1 MNRFRLS
8 AYKNLFYSL
17 VVREIQLRYRGSW
30 LGLFWAVINP
40 LLLML
45 VYYFVFNLV
54 FRVKVPQL
62 YDGRDVPFAGF
73 IFSGLI
79 VYFLFSEIITRSPN
93 LIRDNTNYVKKVV
106 FPIELIPLV
115 AVVASAFN
123 FMISFVILGLFLMFF
138 GGGLTPSI
146 LLAPL
151 IILPFL
157 LFLAGL
163 AWFTSAIGV
172 YVRDVTYIAGFVATA
187 MMFLSPVFYA
197 IDTVPDNFRSLM
209 MLNPLTHFI
218 EAFRRCVIGGMA
230 PDTSFMLIGYATGIG
245 TFLFGYWFF
254 RRVRG
259 GFADVL

>member
-1 MNRFRLS
+1 
-8 AYKNLFYSL
+8 
-17 VVREIQLRYRGSW
+17 
-30 LGLFWAVINP
+30 
-40 LLLML
+40 
-45 VYYFVFNLV
+45 
-54 FRVKVPQL
+54 
-62 YDGRDVPFAGF
+62 
-73 IFSGLI
+73 
-79 VYFLFSEIITRSPN
+79 VYFLFAEIITRSPD

-123 FMISFVILGLFLMFF
+123 FIISFVILGLFLVFF
-138 GGGLTPSI
+138 GGGITPSI

-157 LFLAGL
+157 MFLAGL

-172 YVRDVTYIAGFVATA
+172 YVKDVTYIAGFVSTA

-197 IDTVPDNFRSLM
+197 MDTVPDNFKNLM

-218 EAFRRCVIGGMA
+218 EAFRSCVIGGLA
-230 PDTSFMLIGYATGIG
+230 PTTTFMLTGYTVGFG
-245 TFLFGYWFF
+245 TFFFGYWFF
-254 RRVRG
+254 NRVRG

>member
-1 MNRFRLS
+1 VNHFRFSL
-8 AYKNLFYSL
+8 YKNLFYSL
-17 VVREIQLRYRGSW
+17 VAREIQLRYRGSW
-30 LGLFWAVINP
+30 LGLIWSVINP

-79 VYFLFSEIITRSPN
+79 VYFLFAEIITRSPD

-123 FMISFVILGLFLMFF
+123 FIISFVILGLFLVFF
-138 GGGLTPSI
+138 GGGITPSI

-157 LFLAGL
+157 MFLAGL

-172 YVRDVTYIAGFVATA
+172 YVKDVTYIAGFISTA

-197 IDTVPDNFRSLM
+197 MDTVPDNFKNLM

-218 EAFRRCVIGGMA
+218 EAFRSCVIGGLA
-230 PDTSFMLIGYATGIG
+230 PTTTFMLTGYTVGIG
-245 TFLFGYWFF
+245 TFFFGYWFF
-254 RRVRG
+254 NRVRG

>member
-1 MNRFRLS
+1 VNRYRIS
-8 AYKNLFYSL
+8 VYKNLFFSL
-17 VVREIQLRYRGSW
+17 VAREIQMRYRGSW
-30 LGLFWAVINP
+30 LGLFWVVINP

-54 FRVKVPQL
+54 FKVKLPQL

-79 VYFLFSEIITRSPN
+79 VYFLFAEIINRSPT
-93 LIRDNTNYVKKVV
+93 LIQDNTNYVKKVV
-106 FPIELIPLV
+106 FPIEIIPLV

-123 FMISFVILGLFLMFF
+123 FLISFVILVLFLLLF
-138 GGGLTPSI
+138 GGGITQAV
-146 LLAPL
+146 LLAPV

-163 AWFTSAIGV
+163 AWFTSAIAV
-172 YVRDVTYIAGFVATA
+172 YIRDVTYIAGFIATA

-197 IDTVPDNFRSLM
+197 MESVPAQFRSLM
-209 MLNPLTHFI
+209 MLNPLTHYI
-218 EAFRRCVIGGMA
+218 EAFRSCVIGGVA
-230 PDTSFMLIGYATGIG
+230 PGTVSLMVAYAVGIG
-245 TFLFGYWFF
+245 TFIFGYWFF